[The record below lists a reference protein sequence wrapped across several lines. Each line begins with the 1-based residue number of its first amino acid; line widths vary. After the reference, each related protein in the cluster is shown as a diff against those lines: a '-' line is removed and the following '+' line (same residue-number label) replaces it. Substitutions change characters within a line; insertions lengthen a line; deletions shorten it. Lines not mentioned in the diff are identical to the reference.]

1 MGAGNI
7 ANEFVAGLY
16 SSNKHIPYAVASRSK
31 EKAQDFY
38 TRWALK
44 KFYSSYE
51 QMVQDEN
58 IDIIYVATPNS
69 LHFEHAKLCLEANKH
84 ILLEKPFTLSS
95 KKAKE
100 LFAIAK
106 EKDLFCME
114 AMWTRFNPLVTEV
127 KELIRLGEIRLCRA
141 EV

>member
-1 MGAGNI
+1 
-7 ANEFVAGLY
+7 
-16 SSNKHIPYAVASRSK
+16 
-31 EKAQDFY
+31 
-38 TRWALK
+38 
-44 KFYSSYE
+44 
-51 QMVQDEN
+51 MVQDEN

-106 EKDLFCME
+106 EKIYFAWRPCGRGL
-114 AMWTRFNPLVTEV
+114 TL
-127 KELIRLGEIRLCRA
+127 
-141 EV
+141 